1 MNTMVKDSEIIPAG
15 ADWLCPVCFCNTNS
29 QGIPF
34 FSSRA
39 VALHVSG
46 KIRSGDRSH
55 RRCAVS
61 KAGDII
67 DEPGVNRSIN
77 TLAERLQSYV
87 SESNKMR
94 WQQEEE
100 RIEHLV
106 QKRMGKEDPRVV
118 AYKYVKA
125 IETSLHEFAQRI
137 LQVSFGAEESGWWV
151 QGVPLNIRREC
162 AQRCEE
168 DKLREEK
175 YKYTDLID
183 LEAIIN
189 KNWKE
194 FEPYFHKDRKSPNSK
209 KEFLIKIV
217 QTNEVR
223 KRVMHTIRSEVST
236 EEVFFLEQFSQEVG
250 NFVQGMY

>member
-1 MNTMVKDSEIIPAG
+1 MAEDNEMVA
-15 ADWLCPVCFCNTNS
+15 AQVNWLCPVCSSSTNS
-29 QGIPF
+29 LGVPF
-34 FSSRA
+34 NGSRA

-46 KIRSGDRSH
+46 KIRSGDSSH
-55 RRCAVS
+55 RRWVVS

-67 DEPGVNRSIN
+67 HEPEVNRSIN
-77 TLAERLQSYV
+77 TLADQLESYV
-87 SESNKMR
+87 SEYNR
-94 WQQEEE
+94 TLRQQEEE
-100 RIEHLV
+100 RIKRLV
-106 QKRMGKEDPRVV
+106 QELKAKEDPTVV

>member
-125 IETSLHEFAQRI
+125 IETSIHEFVQCI
-137 LQVSFGAEESGWWV
+137 LQVSFGEEESGWWF
-151 QGVPLNIRREC
+151 QGVPLNVRKEC

-168 DKLREEK
+168 DPLHEEK

-183 LEAIIN
+183 LNVIID
-189 KNWKE
+189 KNWKI
-194 FEPYFHKDRKSPNSK
+194 FAPYLSQVHKNYNAKGD
-209 KEFLIKIV
+209 LLAKIV

-223 KRVMHTIRSEVST
+223 KRVMHPIRSEVSSEDT
-236 EEVFFLEQFSQEVG
+236 SFLEQFSREIDNLVR
-250 NFVQGMY
+250 GMY